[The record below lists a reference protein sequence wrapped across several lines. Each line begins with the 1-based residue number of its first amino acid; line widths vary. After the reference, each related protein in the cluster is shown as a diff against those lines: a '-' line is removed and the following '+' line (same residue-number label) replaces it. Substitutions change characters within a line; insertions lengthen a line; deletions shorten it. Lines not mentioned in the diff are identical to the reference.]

1 MMTTMEK
8 LKIGDYK
15 IESDDSL
22 IQQMKEALYACPNVL
37 KLCKQMGMTDEVID
51 DNIIKIYEYVRDV
64 NYCRKCPGLKKCKKE
79 NAYLNT
85 TFKYANNIVETQLV
99 PCKELLKRVSF
110 EKQFKV
116 KDFPDEWLDARV
128 ADYDTSKMQQE
139 TNKNNPVAKA
149 LGILSLYELNKETR
163 WVYMRGGNKT
173 GKSYLAAT
181 MAIDLA
187 KKEIKGKVPVCY
199 IDSSKRIRELNDLSK
214 KNPDEFKKKLDLYC
228 TVPVLVIDGFGQ
240 EFRSDYIRD
249 AIVGEII
256 SSRSNKKLFTVF
268 TSNYSLQ
275 EIEVLYACNNAAGAI
290 VAKQIVKTIK
300 SMCTKEIEFGDIP
313 LFE

>member
-1 MMTTMEK
+1 MTMEK
-8 LKIGDYK
+8 LKIGEFK
-15 IESDDSL
+15 IENDDSI

-37 KLCKQMGMTDEVID
+37 KYCKQMGMTDQVID

-85 TFKYANNIVETQLV
+85 TFTYSNNIVETQLV
-99 PCKELLKRVSF
+99 PCRELLKRVSF
-110 EKQFKV
+110 ERQFIV
-116 KDFPDEWLDARV
+116 KDFPDEWLDSRV
-128 ADYDTSKMQQE
+128 ADYDDLVRKNE
-139 TNKNNPVAKA
+139 KNGNNPIVKA
-149 LGILSLYELNKETR
+149 MNALTLYELGKETR
-163 WVYMRGGNKT
+163 WVYMRGGNRT
-173 GKSYLAAT
+173 GKSHLAAT

-187 KKEIKGKVPVCY
+187 KKEIKGKIPVCF

-214 KNPDEFKKKLDLYC
+214 KNQDEFKKKLDQYC

-249 AIVGEII
+249 AIVNEIV
-256 SSRSNKKLFTVF
+256 SSRSNKKLFTIF
-268 TSNYSLQ
+268 TSNFSLH
-275 EIEVLYACNNAAGAI
+275 EIEVLYSCNNEAGAI
-290 VAKQIVKTIK
+290 ISKQMVKTIK
-300 SMCTKEIEFGDIP
+300 AMCTKEIEFGDIP